1 MAFEILGNKILPEMG
16 CTSGEEVPM
25 EPQQQ
30 VRDICYE
37 LHSLTCGE
45 SVAVGCQASVLR
57 FKKL

>member
-16 CTSGEEVPM
+16 CTSREEVPM
-25 EPQQQ
+25 EPQQL

-45 SVAVGCQASVLR
+45 SFCRMSGSVLR
-57 FKKL
+57 SKKL